1 MKYVFKLIVLHLFY
15 GVVMLGDL
23 FVTIWTFR
31 TKRIR
36 SSYGEYKHYRKNI
49 LRNML
54 GKGSH
59 IYF

>member
-1 MKYVFKLIVLHLFY
+1 MKYVLKLIVLHLFY

-23 FVTIWTFR
+23 FVTAWTFR
-31 TKRIR
+31 SNRIAR
-36 SSYGEYKHYRKNI
+36 SYADFKHYRKNI

-59 IYF
+59 LYF